1 MKRAVVVLL
10 SSMLLLSGCGQT
22 KAEKVRGRFD
32 AEDFESRQSEDVLP
46 EMQKLSAEVTEADA
60 DTADAS
66 YDTPDET
73 SDDTAYET
81 SNETSDDTSA
91 YEAINVI
98 WGNSYPYAFGSD
110 YVYIDSEGKIYFE
123 GEMEEPLWRPSGA
136 CDETYTGKQFTEDE
150 LNEFLSID
158 MDDEDR
164 QVEVLSKMGLR
175 FGRSRFPY

>member
-32 AEDFESRQSEDVLP
+32 AEDFESRQSAEALP
-46 EMQKLSAEVTEADA
+46 EMQKLSAEVSKSNAYAD
-60 DTADAS
+60 DTAYVTS

-73 SDDTAYET
+73 P
-81 SNETSDDTSA
+81 DDTSA

-123 GEMEEPLWRPSGA
+123 GEMEEPLWSPSGA

>member
-10 SSMLLLSGCGQT
+10 SSMLLLSGCG
-22 KAEKVRGRFD
+22 KAKTEKVRGRFD
-32 AEDFESRQSEDVLP
+32 AQDFESRQSEDFKSKQSEEALP
-46 EMQKLSAEVTEADA
+46 EIQDLSAEV
-60 DTADAS
+60 S
-66 YDTPDET
+66 K
-73 SDDTAYET
+73 SNAYA
-81 SNETSDDTSA
+81 DDTSA

-123 GEMEEPLWRPSGA
+123 GEMEEPLWSPSGA

-175 FGRSRFPY
+175 FGRSRFPH

>member
-46 EMQKLSAEVTEADA
+46 EMQKLSAEVAE
-60 DTADAS
+60 
-66 YDTPDET
+66 
-73 SDDTAYET
+73 
-81 SNETSDDTSA
+81 A

>member
-22 KAEKVRGRFD
+22 KAEKVRDRFD

-46 EMQKLSAEVTEADA
+46 EMQKLSAEVAE
-60 DTADAS
+60 
-66 YDTPDET
+66 
-73 SDDTAYET
+73 
-81 SNETSDDTSA
+81 A